1 LVQANIGSIHED
13 LGQFELAASYFERA
27 YQFQKGRGTA
37 AEIDLV
43 NNLGD
48 TYRKRGHYRRALELT
63 EQALSLAMATENL
76 DELESAHKDLSKTY
90 ALMGDF
96 HSAHNHLS
104 QAEAY
109 GQAVQQAQNN
119 EQLNLLQTRYETNK
133 KEAEIALLQQRN
145 KLIAAQQRLLWLA
158 LAALAAFLGVI
169 YLYWTRRRK
178 AELRR

>member
-1 LVQANIGSIHED
+1 DERSLALSLALLGATHEKQGAYVEALKGQGESLALFEKLGDTLGMALVQANIGSIHED

-76 DELESAHKDLSKTY
+76 DELE
-90 ALMGDF
+90 
-96 HSAHNHLS
+96 
-104 QAEAY
+104 
-109 GQAVQQAQNN
+109 
-119 EQLNLLQTRYETNK
+119 
-133 KEAEIALLQQRN
+133 
-145 KLIAAQQRLLWLA
+145 
-158 LAALAAFLGVI
+158 
-169 YLYWTRRRK
+169 
-178 AELRR
+178 